1 MIFEK
6 IFKNRQIYKGVNDF
20 IKRGVFVTET
30 ITWWKGLA
38 KELQLDIESLEEKI
52 DDNVHT
58 N

>member
-1 MIFEK
+1 M
-6 IFKNRQIYKGVNDF
+6 
-20 IKRGVFVTET
+20 TET